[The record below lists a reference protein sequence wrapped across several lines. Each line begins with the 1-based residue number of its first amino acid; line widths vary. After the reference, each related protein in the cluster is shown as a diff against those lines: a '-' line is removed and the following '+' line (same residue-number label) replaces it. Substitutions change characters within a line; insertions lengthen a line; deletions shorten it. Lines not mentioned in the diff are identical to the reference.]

1 MADEINQGKI
11 AKKRTKSL
19 EKQEVVKK
27 FDEKKDKKKRLLL
40 RVKRT
45 GAGKEDYELLPPKQ

>member
-1 MADEINQGKI
+1 MWVESVNCS
-11 AKKRTKSL
+11 TCPWL
-19 EKQEVVKK
+19 VKK
-27 FDEKKDKKKRLLL
+27 FDEKKAKKKRLLL